1 MNTTS
6 STTKDKKGKPQKLID
21 QKITTELI
29 DKITDQDLIQYSFW
43 QDFNDKS
50 EKNKSMYFDTVSEIP
65 ITSMGQFDNQKAIG
79 QRSTRWITFNIPAID
94 ALSRSNPFV
103 KKAVN
108 YLSSKPLINSIDINT
123 LRNELSS
130 EELFLVQNKLQS
142 QYRANKEV
150 LSKGHTYGGSAGLLW
165 IEGQVS
171 EEELVKPLDIKKIK
185 KNSFLGIK
193 PLARWFQIEPSLDKD
208 LITKVGEGTG
218 FYNANVIG
226 MPMYYNVSLSGG
238 LAGDKSRK
246 EMVVHASRLLLFNAE
261 LPSFI
266 ETQIER
272 YWGPSIVELAWNELA
287 KDSRLW
293 NATTKSAEKNNMAVM
308 KIKGLA
314 LAGTVNQN
322 VKNRISARMS
332 LIKDGSANNVLPIDA
347 DDSFDFVSS
356 VLSGQKDIIE
366 LSNSRLAGAFKVPV
380 SVLFPTNSGDDADKS
395 YIQSLSELQDLQDR
409 ILRQWYD
416 VLLPVIIKSEVGRY
430 VNPVMYSFNPI
441 ETLTTKE
448 KAEVAKINMETLDYA
463 YQNGFIDKAS
473 GIKLMDDI
481 SKSPEHFSQS
491 INETYRN
498 SILERA
504 EAGEFITANS
514 DKIEL
519 AEALN
524 QMNPQGSGV
533 SGVDNPKSGEGGK
546 EGGNPKKSKGVF
558 KRNPLN
564 PQKGKE

>member
-1 MNTTS
+1 MTS
-6 STTKDKKGKPQKLID
+6 STDNNVKKQPNKFID

-43 QDFNDKS
+43 QDFNKS
-50 EKNKSMYFDTVSEIP
+50 ADEKKSMYFDTTSEIP
-65 ITSMGQFDNQKAIG
+65 LTSMGQFDSQKALG
-79 QRSTRWITFNIPAID
+79 ARSSRWITFNIPAID

-108 YLSSKPLINSIDINT
+108 YLSSKPLINGIDINT

-130 EELFLVQNKLQS
+130 EQLYLTQSKLRS
-142 QYRANKEV
+142 QYRALKEV
-150 LSKGHTYGGSAGLLW
+150 LSKGHTYGGSAGLIW
-165 IEGQVS
+165 IDGQTS
-171 EEELVKPLDIKKIK
+171 KDELIKPLDIKSIR

-193 PLARWFQIEPSLDKD
+193 PLARWFQVEPALDKD

-218 FYNANVIG
+218 FYDASMIG

-246 EMVVHASRLLLFNAE
+246 EMIVHASRLLLFNAD

-287 KDSRLW
+287 KDSRIW

-332 LIKDGSANNVLPIDA
+332 LIKDGSSDNVLPIDA

-356 VLSGQKDIIE
+356 ALNGQSDVIK

-380 SVLFPTNSGDDADKS
+380 SVFFPTESGDDADKS
-395 YIQSLSELQDLQDR
+395 YIQSLSELQDIQDR
-409 ILRQWYD
+409 VLRFWYD
-416 VLLPVIIKSEVGRY
+416 VLLPVIIKSEVGKY
-430 VNPVMYSFNPI
+430 VKPVMYSFNPI

-481 SKSPEHFSQS
+481 SKSPEHFAQS
-491 INETYRN
+491 INEAYRR
-498 SILERA
+498 SILDRA
-504 EAGEFITANS
+504 DEGEFITANS

-519 AEALN
+519 ATALN
-524 QMNPQGSGV
+524 QLNPEGKGL
-533 SGVDNPKSGEGGK
+533 SGVDSPKSDDGGDS
-546 EGGNPKKSKGVF
+546 GGNPKKSKGLF
-558 KRNPLN
+558 KRNTLN